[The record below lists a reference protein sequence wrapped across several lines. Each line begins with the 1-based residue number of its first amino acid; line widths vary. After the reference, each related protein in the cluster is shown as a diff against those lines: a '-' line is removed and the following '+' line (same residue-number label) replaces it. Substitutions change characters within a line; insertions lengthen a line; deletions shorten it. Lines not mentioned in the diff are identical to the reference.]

1 MAWNNFSQRSQIER
15 IKHWDE
21 VSTACNYGETMAD
34 GKTKQTAMDGEE
46 RHYQRVQDDILL
58 GIYGN
63 DKHLLPH

>member
-1 MAWNNFSQRSQIER
+1 
-15 IKHWDE
+15 
-21 VSTACNYGETMAD
+21 MAD